1 MRRIPSLG
9 GAAALSL
16 AGALFSLAFPGA
28 ALAQVGFLAFGDSIT
43 EGRGDDPARTQK
55 GYPPRL
61 QALLAAAGVQATV
74 QNAGKGGENTQ
85 EGLTRIDGVL
95 NAIPTS
101 TEVMLLMEGTN
112 DLSNG
117 LSFETTMFDL
127 REMARKAEIKGLSV
141 VHATTIP
148 RINSAW
154 VDDRNV
160 LTLRLAENLRDTAGT
175 RNRDLA
181 DPFEVFSNL
190 PNLFSTYYVPV
201 TAEAPDPVGHPN
213 SAGYDQLAQ
222 IFFDV
227 IRDRDTVGPVP
238 GITSPLHGAEGV
250 AAAAPITVDVWD
262 FGAGIDLTATRLLVN
277 GTDTG
282 VAATG
287 TSKHAQLTF
296 TPTTPLTGAVLVG
309 LRSRD
314 LNLPTPNATDKNVA
328 RFIVAGTTILG
339 GDLNRDGRVDGGDL
353 VQLARRFGARRGENR
368 YLDLADMNGDSVIDG
383 SDLAVLAS
391 NFGRSTFS

>member
-1 MRRIPSLG
+1 MRRTRSFG
-9 GAAALSL
+9 GAASLSL
-16 AGALFSLAFPGA
+16 AVALFLLAFPDA

-43 EGRGDDPARTQK
+43 EGRGDDPARVEK

-61 QALLAAAGVQATV
+61 QALLVAAGVQATV
-74 QNAGKGGENTQ
+74 LNKGRGGENTQ

-95 NAIPTS
+95 NDAPTS

-127 REMARKAEIKGLSV
+127 REMARKAELKGLSV

-160 LTLRLAENLRDTAGT
+160 VTLRLAENLRDTAGT

-190 PNLFSTYYVPV
+190 PNLFATYYVPV
-201 TAEAPDPVGHPN
+201 TLEAPDPVGHPN

-227 IRDRDTVGPVP
+227 IRDRDTVAPVP
-238 GITSPLHGAEGV
+238 GITAPLHGAEGV
-250 AAAAPITVDVWD
+250 AAATPITVDVWD
-262 FGAGIDLTATRLLVN
+262 FGAGIDLANTRLLIN
-277 GTDTG
+277 GTDAG
-282 VAATG
+282 VTATG
-287 TSKHAQLTF
+287 TTKHAQLTF
-296 TPTTPLTGAVLVG
+296 QPVQPLTAAVRVG

-314 LNLPTPNATDKNVA
+314 LATPTANSTDKDVA

-339 GDLNRDGRVDGGDL
+339 GDLDRDGRVDGRDL
-353 VQLARRFGARRGENR
+353 VQLARRFGARRGEAR
-368 YLDLADMNGDSVIDG
+368 YLELADMTGDGVIDG

-391 NFGRSTFS
+391 NFGRSSF

>member
-1 MRRIPSLG
+1 MRRILPLG
-9 GAAALSL
+9 SAAALLL
-16 AGALFSLAFPGA
+16 AGALFLLAFPGA

-43 EGRGDDPARTQK
+43 FGVGDDPARAQK

-74 QNAGKGGENTQ
+74 QNAGFSGEDTTA
-85 EGLTRIDGVL
+85 GITRIDTVL
-95 NAIPTS
+95 ASVPTS
-101 TEVMLLMEGTN
+101 TEVLLLMEGTN
-112 DLSNG
+112 DISRG
-117 LSFETTMFDL
+117 ISFETTMFNL
-127 REMARKAEIKGLSV
+127 REMARKAELKGLSV
-141 VHATTIP
+141 VHATAIP
-148 RINSAW
+148 RVPSAW
-154 VDDRNV
+154 MDDRNV
-160 LTLRLAENLRDTAGT
+160 VNLRFAENVRDTAGT

-190 PNLFSTYYVPV
+190 PNLFTNFYAPV
-201 TAEAPDPVGHPN
+201 IDPPDPVGHPN
-213 SAGYDQLAQ
+213 AAGYDRLAQ
-222 IFFDV
+222 VMFDV
-227 IRDRDTVGPVP
+227 IRDLDTVGPVP
-238 GITSPLHGAEGV
+238 GITVPLHGAEGV
-250 AAAAPITVDVWD
+250 PPTTAITVDVWD
-262 FGAGIDLTATRLLVN
+262 FGTGIDLTATRLLVN

-296 TPTTPLTGAVLVG
+296 TPTTPLAGAVLVG

-339 GDLNRDGRVDGGDL
+339 GDLNRDGRVDGSDL
-353 VQLARRFGARRGENR
+353 VQLARRFGARSGENR
-368 YLDLADMNGDSVIDG
+368 FLAAADLSPDGLIDG

-391 NFGRSTFS
+391 NFGKTSF